1 MDTYDQLLNEVI
13 LSYIE
18 QFYLIFILYFHIFLS
33 TYHSGLFLETN
44 SRFSHMFTSR
54 KVSYD

>member
-1 MDTYDQLLNEVI
+1 MDTYDQLLNEII
-13 LSYIE
+13 LSYFE
-18 QFYLIFILYFHIFLS
+18 RFYLILILYLHIFLS
-33 TYHSGLFLETN
+33 TYHSDLFLETN